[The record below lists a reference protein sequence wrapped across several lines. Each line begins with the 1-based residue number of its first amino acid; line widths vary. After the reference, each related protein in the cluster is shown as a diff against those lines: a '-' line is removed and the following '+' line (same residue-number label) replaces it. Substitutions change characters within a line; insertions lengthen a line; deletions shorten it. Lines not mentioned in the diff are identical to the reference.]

1 MAMDRPEGFNAAS
14 GTRRK
19 SRGTGTARGT
29 SKAGVKAAA
38 KQRQRAEKVEYRGFT
53 QATRQRRRVWGVSIA
68 SVAAVVLGTVVL
80 VLSPVL
86 ALTEVRVEGAQ
97 RVTNEEIRQ
106 SLAPLYGEPLARVS
120 NEAVGS
126 LLEPLSLIQAFTTR
140 VEPPGT
146 MVLTIIERQ
155 PLGVIRATPGFSV
168 VDAAGVVLW
177 SQSELPSE
185 LALILVAADPESPSF
200 SAVGRVLAALPPDIA
215 GQVEAITA
223 TTLDDVRFTIRASS
237 HEVVWGS
244 AERSQEKARVLGAAL
259 RAAGL
264 ESPRLID
271 VTTPDSVVVRDRD

>member
-1 MAMDRPEGFNAAS
+1 MRRPEGFSPSASKRRAPSRAAK
-14 GTRRK
+14 T
-19 SRGTGTARGT
+19 
-29 SKAGVKAAA
+29 GVKVATR
-38 KQRQRAEKVEYRGFT
+38 QRQRAEKSEYRALT
-53 QATRQRRRVWGVSIA
+53 QATRYRRRVWGVSLG

-86 ALTEVRVEGAQ
+86 ALTEVRIEGAE
-97 RVTNEEIRQ
+97 RVTTEEIRQ

-120 NEAVGS
+120 NERVGA

-146 MVLTIIERQ
+146 LVLTITERE
-155 PLGVIRATPGFSV
+155 PLGAIQAAPGFSV

-177 SQSELPSE
+177 SQPDVPSG
-185 LALILVAADPESPSF
+185 LALILVAADPGSPSF
-200 SAVGRVLAALPPDIA
+200 SAVGRVLAALPPEISA
-215 GQVEAITA
+215 QVEAITA

-244 AERSQEKARVLGAAL
+244 AERSREKARVLGAAL

>member
-1 MAMDRPEGFNAAS
+1 MRRPEGFSPAVAKRTTPFGAA
-14 GTRRK
+14 
-19 SRGTGTARGT
+19 
-29 SKAGVKAAA
+29 KAGVKVASR
-38 KQRQRAEKVEYRGFT
+38 QRQRAEKSEYRALT
-53 QATRQRRRVWGVSIA
+53 QATRHRRRVWAVSLA

-86 ALTEVRVEGAQ
+86 ALTEVRVEGAE

-120 NEAVGS
+120 NERVGA

-146 MVLTIIERQ
+146 MVLSITERE
-155 PLGVIRATPGFSV
+155 PLGAIQATLGFSV

-177 SQSELPSE
+177 SQSEVPPE

-200 SAVGRVLAALPPDIA
+200 SSVARVLAALPPDISA
-215 GQVEAITA
+215 QVEAITA

-244 AERSQEKARVLGAAL
+244 AERSREKARVLGAAL
-259 RAAGL
+259 RAAG
-264 ESPRLID
+264 EQSPRLID
-271 VTTPDSVVVRDRD
+271 VTTPDSVVVRDRE